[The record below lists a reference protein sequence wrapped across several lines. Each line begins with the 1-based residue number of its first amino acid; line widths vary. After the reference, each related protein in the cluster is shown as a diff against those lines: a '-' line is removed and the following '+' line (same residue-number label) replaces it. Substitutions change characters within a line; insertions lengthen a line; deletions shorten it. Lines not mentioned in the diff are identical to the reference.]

1 MAAPAGFLQSVG
13 GRLTRRY
20 IKQIVCR
27 LDNSWYKIIGLA
39 A

>member
-1 MAAPAGFLQSVG
+1 MIEPSGFLQSVG

-20 IKQIVCR
+20 LKPIVRR
-27 LDNSWYKIIGLA
+27 LDNPWDKIIGLA